1 MRRGGYNNKYY
12 KNKGYNNYYKNN
24 SNYYKPHQDAP
35 KYSFKARTSTSN
47 VYVVIYVLINI

>member
-24 SNYYKPHQDAP
+24 RKYYKPYQDAP
-35 KYSFKARTSTSN
+35 KYSFKARTSTPN
-47 VYVVIYVLINI
+47 VYVVIYMLINI